1 MPVSVEVTSPAT
13 ESESNHSED
22 EESIGMIEAAQKMIS
37 EDARKEFFAVRNLDE
52 AEVYF
57 SRLVDIIT
65 FLLKRSCRPLNPKKM
80 TPSLVVVMVELLF
93 EFDPASA
100 HWSQISCVAFVD
112 LTS

>member
-22 EESIGMIEAAQKMIS
+22 EESIGMIAAAQKMIS

-65 FLLKRSCRPLNPKKM
+65 FLLEKIVSTIESKKDDAK
-80 TPSLVVVMVELLF
+80 LGGNNG
-93 EFDPASA
+93 
-100 HWSQISCVAFVD
+100 
-112 LTS
+112 